1 MPAVPERTGG
11 AVLRTALCALL
22 LTAPTSRSL
31 AGQAAARP
39 NPPQVTRS
47 VIAALPTLNGKG
59 AKIVGHLD
67 LTRPFHTR
75 TPWTFVAAT
84 LAASRFSVVNAR
96 IVHAGPLALCFV
108 DELAP
113 RCRYTLPRTASIQA
127 RFSAPVH
134 FYSAKIVFAG
144 AGHTDPL
151 LLIRSG
157 SAYGIDGGHTIFTQL
172 FRYDRRSN
180 RFESVFAHATDSNNN
195 QETRFIARGPLR
207 GDVIVAVPTDGPPYE
222 YWIRVYAPKAP
233 GRQLHL
239 VLRYRSLTGYGDGN
253 PLAVIDSEMPNILR
267 RLGKWRPGQ
276 SLPVPPRLPA
286 DCKPRF
292 YLVDGGKWRVR
303 KKIIVTG

>member
-1 MPAVPERTGG
+1 MPAARERTGG
-11 AVLRTALCALL
+11 AVWCSALCALL
-22 LTAPTSRSL
+22 LTAPASRSM
-31 AGQAAARP
+31 ANPAAARP
-39 NPPQVTRS
+39 RQQVDRR
-47 VIAALPTLNGKG
+47 VIAALPTLNGKS

-67 LTRPFHTR
+67 LTRPFHLR

-84 LAASRFSVVNAR
+84 LTAARFSAADAR
-96 IVHAGPLALCFV
+96 TVHAGPLALCFV
-108 DELAP
+108 DQLAP
-113 RCRYTLPRTASIQA
+113 RCRYTLPRTASSQTW
-127 RFSAPVH
+127 FSTPVH

-157 SAYGIDGGHTIFTQL
+157 SAYAIDGGHTIFTQL

-180 RFESVFAHATDSNNN
+180 GFTSVFAHATASNNN
-195 QETRFIARGPLR
+195 QETRFVAGGPLR
-207 GDVIVAVPTDGPPYE
+207 GDVIVAVPTDGPPYV
-222 YWIRVYAPKAP
+222 YWIRVYAPKVP

-276 SLPVPPRLPA
+276 ALPVPPRLPA

-292 YLVDGGKWRVR
+292 YLVRGEEWCVR
-303 KKIIVTG
+303 KKIIFTG